1 MLEYL
6 TTGDL
11 TWSIEGKLG
20 ITMRAHVKWKKFG
33 LAEGRKKG
41 TNQQKHTQSLKLWR
55 GKLFHFIIE

>member
-33 LAEGRKKG
+33 LAEGRKKALTSKDIHNHLSFG
-41 TNQQKHTQSLKLWR
+41 VENYS
-55 GKLFHFIIE
+55 ISS